1 MHVCELHVYVFV
13 QGINWMFGEVEEGNP
28 AEFITAIV
36 YSFVLQHVNDEPPFC
51 STVYKR
57 VSFRS

>member
-36 YSFVLQHVNDEPPFC
+36 YSFVL
-51 STVYKR
+51 
-57 VSFRS
+57 